1 MSLFREHRSW
11 TAEPIVSPFPGVNLL
26 GRGGSPSIDQAMRV
40 SAVWACVRLLAD
52 TVSMMPLSAYTMQSG
67 VRVPTTT
74 PPLLRQPA
82 SDASMPDWLYMV
94 VVSMLLRGNAYG
106 KISLRDRDGYP
117 VQIDM
122 LNPDDVQTRR
132 DLKTGKLVYSTRGGI
147 IRNEDLWHVRA
158 FRLPGSSLG
167 LSPIQYAASQINID
181 AAIQAFGL
189 GWFLDAPNPKS
200 VLTSDQ
206 SINKEQ
212 SKTILDAFKTKK
224 GNEPLVLGAGLKYT
238 PLSVSPNESQFIET
252 QKYSVASIARIYGVP
267 PEMIAAEAGNS
278 LTYSNI
284 ESKGIDFLTYSVQPW
299 LTRIE
304 AALAPLMPGQRHARF
319 DTSVLTRTDLE
330 GRIKAGAIAIASKQ
344 QDPNEVRAWQGTDLP
359 PLTDEQKA
367 WLEIIPLTTSPTG
380 LPKST
385 LPKSA
390 PTMDATATEGEPA

>member
-1 MSLFREHRSW
+1 MSMFREHRSW
-11 TAEPIVSPFPGVNLL
+11 TPEPIVSPFPGVSIG

-52 TVSMMPLSAYTMQSG
+52 TVSMMPLTAYTMAAG
-67 VRVPTTT
+67 VRVPTAD
-74 PPLLRQPA
+74 PPLLRQPS
-82 SDASMPDWLYMV
+82 SDASISDWLYMV
-94 VVSMLLRGNAYG
+94 MTSLLLRGNAYG
-106 KISLRDRDGYP
+106 KISLRDCDAYP

-132 DLKTGKLVYSTRGGI
+132 DLQTGKLVYSTRGGI

-167 LSPIQYAASQINID
+167 LSPIQYAASQINTD

-212 SKTILDAFKTKK
+212 SRTILDAFKTKK

-252 QKYSVASIARIYGVP
+252 QKYSVASIARMYGVA

-278 LTYSNI
+278 MTYANI
-284 ESKGIDFLTYSVQPW
+284 ESKGIDFLTYGVQPW

-304 AALAPLMPGQRHARF
+304 AAIAPLMPGQRHARF
-319 DTSVLTRTDLE
+319 DPSVLTRTDLE
-330 GRIKAGAIAIASKQ
+330 GRTKAGAIAIASKQ
-344 QDPNEVRAWQGTDLP
+344 QTPDEVRAWSDLP
-359 PLTDEQKA
+359 PLTEEQKKF
-367 WLEIIPLTTSPTG
+367 LELVPLTVSPTG

-390 PTMDATATEGEPA
+390 PIMNQDIPEGDPA

>member
-67 VRVPTTT
+67 VRVPTID
-74 PPLLRQPA
+74 PPLLRLPGGP
-82 SDASMPDWLYMV
+82 DASMPDWLYMV
-94 VVSMLLRGNAYG
+94 MVSLLLRGNAYG
-106 KISLRDRDGYP
+106 KISLRDRDAYP

-122 LNPDDVQTRR
+122 LNPDDVQVRR
-132 DLKTGKLVYSTRGGI
+132 DLKTGQLVYTNRGAI
-147 IRNEDLWHVRA
+147 VRNEDLWHVRA

-167 LSPIQYAASQINID
+167 LSPIQYSASQINTD

-212 SKTILDAFKTKK
+212 SRTILDAFKTKK

-252 QKYSVASIARIYGVP
+252 QKYSVASIARMFGVA

-278 LTYSNI
+278 MTYANI
-284 ESKGIDFLTYSVQPW
+284 ESKGIDFLTYGVQPW

-344 QDPNEVRAWQGTDLP
+344 QTPDEIRAWSDLP
-359 PLTDEQKA
+359 PLTDEQKKF
-367 WLEIIPLTTSPTG
+367 LEIVPLTVSPTG
-380 LPKST
+380 MPKST
-385 LPKSA
+385 LPKGVPSVNENV
-390 PTMDATATEGEPA
+390 PEGEPA